1 MWDLPKS
8 GIEPVSPALAGRF
21 FTTEPPGKPLIWR
34 FCGCSVHKLY
44 PNLCNP
50 MDCSP
55 SGSSV
60 LHYLLDSNSSPL
72 SRWCHLTISSSATL
86 FSFCLQSFPASRS
99 FPTSWLLVSRGQ
111 SIGVSASATVIP
123 MNIHGWFPLGLTG
136 WISLQSK
143 ELSSLLQHHN
153 SKASI
158 P

>member
-34 FCGCSVHKLY
+34 FCGCSVHKLC

-72 SRWCHLTISSSATL
+72 SWWCYLTISSSATL

-111 SIGVSASATVIP
+111 STGVSALASFLP
-123 MNIHGWFPLGLTG
+123 KKSQSWSPLEWTG

-143 ELSSLLQHHN
+143 GFSRVFSN
-153 SKASI
+153 
-158 P
+158 